1 MNLDENEELLEP
13 SKENRQA
20 PYKWLLGLLFL
31 FLFGLTGGYL
41 SVSLPDA
48 FHPQPPARSQEEIA
62 LIGKDG
68 LYFLELPSFQ
78 VNLNDQRQNFS
89 ILQTTLALELNR
101 PTDKKDI
108 LAVMPRIQD
117 SILTYLREVRP
128 EELQETGGL
137 YRLKEALLER
147 INFLIA
153 PAHINDVLFKEMFVQ
168 QRK

>member
-1 MNLDENEELLEP
+1 MKLDENEELLEP
-13 SKENRQA
+13 STETNRKS
-20 PYKWLLGLLFL
+20 YKWLLGLSFVFL
-31 FLFGLTGGYL
+31 IGLIGGYL
-41 SVSLPDA
+41 FVSIPDTFYPKISV
-48 FHPQPPARSQEEIA
+48 QPKEETT

-68 LYFLELPSFQ
+68 LYFLELSPFQ
-78 VNLNDQRQNFS
+78 VNLNDHRQNFS
-89 ILQTTLALELNR
+89 ILRTSIALEMNR

-117 SILTYLREVRP
+117 SIITYLRDVRP

-168 QRK
+168 QRN